1 MGPTTSMI
9 CRRKANMMTDYS
21 MRHSLRCLRIH
32 LAHRDPAWISLLGTE
47 GVAWTGGPI
56 NLSSDNP
63 PPVLILPTDTPAE
76 VARNCRVLV
85 SAGATAI
92 CEPGSWAGERLD
104 QPDTWRMPY
113 ERECFCGLDGPKHG
127 NAVEIEIG
135 TLGMGM
141 VFRLPFR
148 LQPLW
153 ADRRRARRFV
163 AIGDG
168 QTIYED
174 MAAVVKKNVRRV
186 IVDVIKRAFF
196 ERGLPYVH
204 KWYFPGRNRSVLC
217 FRGDADGGPRENFQ
231 RWLDTVRP
239 FASCTSVFFCTN
251 QYLHKRDLIT
261 AAASAG
267 LEVGS
272 HNHWHIVFPD
282 RQTNRIS
289 LFRAQQVLS
298 QACHRPNGFVAPAY
312 FWHPTLYRLLEEQGY
327 QYSSCF
333 GVNHDGIPYFPVVAN
348 RLGSVLEIPYHCLGD
363 RFPRFDIP
371 LDSDTTR
378 RFFRNLIEK
387 KHAAG
392 EPMFLYGHPD
402 IEGRMGT
409 APRLLRLIL
418 ETALSHSDVKPWH
431 LSEYAAWW
439 RRRGQCRVNCWYDS
453 EAEKLACEF
462 ATRQTAADE
471 DLRIRVEFSEGET
484 YLVRPTDCP
493 PPGQPRKILT
503 RFQPAQMP
511 AADDVGEVV
520 YRGPDSPPAPRR
532 RTIRRFL
539 RAYSQVYLPW
549 LIPRPSSN
557 FDKK

>member
-1 MGPTTSMI
+1 MNSNQQIGCLSYLLSVYL
-9 CRRKANMMTDYS
+9 TDP
-21 MRHSLRCLRIH
+21 
-32 LAHRDPAWISLLGTE
+32 DPAWISLLGAE
-47 GVAWTGGPI
+47 GVAWTGEPI
-56 NLSSDNP
+56 DLSSDNP

-76 VARNCRVLV
+76 VLRNCRVLV

-92 CEPGSWAGERLD
+92 CEPGSWIGGRLD
-104 QPDTWRMPY
+104 HSDTWRMPY
-113 ERECFCGLDGPKHG
+113 ESECFCGLDSPNHG
-127 NAVEIEIG
+127 NAVGIERG
-135 TLGMGM
+135 VLGRGM

-153 ADRRRARRFV
+153 TDRRRARRFV
-163 AIGDG
+163 AIGEG

-196 ERGLPYVH
+196 DSGLPYVH

-251 QYLHKRDLIT
+251 QYLRKRDLIT

-282 RQTNRIS
+282 RPTNRIS
-289 LFRAQQVLS
+289 LFCAQQLLS
-298 QACHRPNGFVAPAY
+298 QACYKPKGFVAPAY
-312 FWHPTLYRLLEEQGY
+312 FWHPTLYRLLEEEGY

-333 GVNHDGIPYFPVVAN
+333 GVNHDSLPYFPVVAN

-371 LDSDTTR
+371 LNSDTTR
-378 RFFRNLIEK
+378 WFFRKLIEK

-392 EPMFLYGHPD
+392 EPMLLYGHPD

-409 APRLLRLIL
+409 APHLLLLIL
-418 ETALSHSDVKPWH
+418 ETALSHSDVKPWQ
-431 LSEYAAWW
+431 LSEYTTWW
-439 RRRGQCRVNCWYDS
+439 RKREQCRLNFWYNT
-453 EAEKLACEF
+453 ETERLACEL
-462 ATRQTAADE
+462 ASSQTATNE
-471 DLRIRVEFSEGET
+471 DLRIRVEFSGGET

-493 PPGQPRKILT
+493 SQGRPRQMLT
-503 RFQPAQMP
+503 SFQPAQMP
-511 AADDVGEVV
+511 VANDVGEVV
-520 YRGPDSPPAPRR
+520 YRGPDSPSAPRR

-539 RAYSQVYLPW
+539 RAYSQVYFP
-549 LIPRPSSN
+549 
-557 FDKK
+557 

>member
-1 MGPTTSMI
+1 LENAYWFYEKESERNIMTSFPMG
-9 CRRKANMMTDYS
+9 RAY
-21 MRHSLRCLRIH
+21 HCLSVH
-32 LAHRDPAWISLLGTE
+32 LAHADQAWISLLNSE
-47 GVAWTGGPI
+47 GVAWTAGP
-56 NLSSDNP
+56 NGFSQDH
-63 PPVLILPTDTPAE
+63 LPS
-76 VARNCRVLV
+76 VLV
-85 SAGATAI
+85 LPADTSTELVQECCKLVLLGASAI
-92 CEPGSWAGERLD
+92 CEPEIWSAEHLERV
-104 QPDTWRMPY
+104 QVWQMPY
-113 ERECFCGLDGPKHG
+113 ENDRFCGLDSSTHG
-127 NAVEIEIG
+127 NAVAIERG
-135 TLGMGM
+135 ALGQGL

-153 ADRRRARRFV
+153 ADRRRARHFV

-186 IVDVIKRAFF
+186 VVDVIKQAFF

-217 FRGDADGGPRENFQ
+217 FRGDADGGTRENFQ
-231 RWLDTVRP
+231 RWLDAVRP
-239 FASCTSVFFCTN
+239 FASCTSVFFCTS

-282 RQTNRIS
+282 RPTNRIS

-298 QACHRPNGFVAPAY
+298 QACHRPRGFVAPAH
-312 FWHPTLYRLLEEQGY
+312 FWHPTLYRLLEEEGY

-378 RFFRNLIEK
+378 RFFRKLIEK

-439 RRRGQCRVNCWYDS
+439 RRRGQCRVNYWYDS
-453 EAEKLACEF
+453 EAERLACEF
-462 ATRQTAADE
+462 APRQTATDE
-471 DLRIRVEFSEGET
+471 DLRIRVEFSGGGDLSGQT
-484 YLVRPTDCP
+484 DGLPTSRPAKT
-493 PPGQPRKILT
+493 
-503 RFQPAQMP
+503 
-511 AADDVGEVV
+511 EVDAV
-520 YRGPDSPPAPRR
+520 SA
-532 RTIRRFL
+532 
-539 RAYSQVYLPW
+539 
-549 LIPRPSSN
+549 SS
-557 FDKK
+557 DASGR